1 MLSVDLNELKS
12 AIESDIGAF
21 LKSNNL
27 SVPLLIFLNPGDFED
42 SLYLSILI
50 GIEAKRQ
57 LNEYIQT
64 TYRTSKI
71 SGFKGE
77 QNVRYGSYVL
87 TKDTI
92 EDMITVFKIK
102 GYL

>member
-1 MLSVDLNELKS
+1 MLSVDINKLKGV
-12 AIESDIGAF
+12 IEYDIGVF
-21 LKSNNL
+21 FKSNGL
-27 SVPLLIFLNPGDFED
+27 EAPLLVFLNPGDLDD
-42 SLYLSILI
+42 SLYLSVLV
-50 GIEAKRQ
+50 GIEARKQ

-64 TYRTSKI
+64 AYRTSKI
-71 SGFKGE
+71 SEFKGE
-77 QNVRYGSYVL
+77 RSVHYGTYVL